1 MLIDSIMLVYIIK
14 KGEDIFKYIV
24 NGMSKVANMLN
35 MLKILKDGN
44 IHNMKDIAKQI
55 EVSPRMVKQY
65 KNELEQAGIYIDSKR
80 GIYGGY
86 VLNYELNNIDV
97 GLTSQELMKLKEMEN
112 FFDKNQEFK
121 EIIRKIFNSYEKNVI
136 EDNSKK
142 INKIIETGKLDLKN
156 IYINMRKAINGRN
169 KVNIKYFS
177 NESGVSERVIHP
189 AEMFYYLDEWYVA
202 SFCEKKNAIR
212 LFKLNDIIKYEVLD
226 EKYENFEIKK

>member
-1 MLIDSIMLVYIIK
+1 
-14 KGEDIFKYIV
+14 
-24 NGMSKVANMLN
+24 MSKVANMLN
-35 MLKILKDGN
+35 MIRILKDGKK
-44 IHNMKDIAKQI
+44 HNMKDIAEQI

-86 VLNYELNNIDV
+86 SLNNELNNIDV
-97 GLTSQELMKLKEMEN
+97 GLTSQELIKLKEMESY
-112 FFDKNQEFK
+112 FDRNKDFK
-121 EIIRKIFNSYEKNVI
+121 EIIRKIFNSYEKNI
-136 EDNSKK
+136 SEDNSKK
-142 INKIIETGKLDLKN
+142 INRITETGKFDLKN

-177 NESGVSERVIHP
+177 NESGVSQRIIHP

-202 SFCEKKNAIR
+202 AFCEKKNAIR